1 MQISTSGKIMCFP
14 KRNKL
19 YLTSDIDTLLFIL
32 QKYLNSQLKDI
43 QLLKI
48 WKLLQANFPVK
59 GYKDKDS
66 IISLVS
72 YGFGSLFSE
81 LSLALNKEGL

>member
-19 YLTSDIDTLLFIL
+19 YLTSDIDTLLFML

-48 WKLLQANFPVK
+48 WKLLQPNLPVK
-59 GYKDKDS
+59 
-66 IISLVS
+66 
-72 YGFGSLFSE
+72 
-81 LSLALNKEGL
+81 